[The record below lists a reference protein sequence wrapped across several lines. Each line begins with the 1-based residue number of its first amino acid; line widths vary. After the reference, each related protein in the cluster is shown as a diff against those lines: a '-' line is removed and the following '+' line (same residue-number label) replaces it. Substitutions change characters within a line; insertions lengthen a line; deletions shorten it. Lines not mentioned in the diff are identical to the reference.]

1 MTPQLLLENQFC
13 FALYTAS
20 RAVVRAYG
28 PLLAPLG
35 LTYPQYLAMLVL
47 WEDDGQSVRALGDR
61 LSLDS
66 GTLTPL
72 LKRLELQGLV
82 KKARDKDDDRV
93 VRVSLTVKG
102 RNLEKKAA
110 SVPAALVCA
119 VAGKNVDVDA
129 AAVARLRALK
139 SDLQSLA
146 AVLDDA
152 QRQTA

>member
-20 RAVVRAYG
+20 RAVVRAYA

-66 GTLTPL
+66 GTMTPL
-72 LKRLELQGLV
+72 LRRLEAQGLV
-82 KKARDKDDDRV
+82 KKTRDKDDDRV
-93 VRVSLTVKG
+93 VRVSLTAKG
-102 RNLEKKAA
+102 RGLEKKAA
-110 SVPAALVCA
+110 TVPAALACA
-119 VAGKNVDVDA
+119 VAGSNVDA
-129 AAVARLRALK
+129 AAVVRLGQLRA
-139 SDLQSLA
+139 DLQALTA
-146 AVLDDA
+146 AADDV
-152 QRQTA
+152 